1 MFLKRIPS
9 YPAPARIGLFLL
21 TLLIIWLPFLIPI
34 YLLFNHKD
42 PNLTTILTMG
52 VLSIEFIFLVN
63 IWGKYVYNKQNLFKT
78 YGLVW
83 NQKNAKYLIK
93 GLAISLL
100 LSCTLFIIEAIFG
113 WLKFQQPSD
122 SAIKLIMEGLMSALA
137 IAFGEELLFR
147 GWLLDELD
155 RDYSPQNVVWI
166 NALAFAILHFI
177 KPISEII
184 RIIVTFPALILLGLT
199 LVWAKRSHDN
209 LLGICIGIHAG
220 LVWGYYILNVGKML
234 VYTDKVPSWI
244 TGIDGNPIAG
254 VMGLLFL
261 SILAIWM
268 RKKR

>member
-1 MFLKRIPS
+1 MES
-9 YPAPARIGLFLL
+9 
-21 TLLIIWLPFLIPI
+21 
-34 YLLFNHKD
+34 
-42 PNLTTILTMG
+42 
-52 VLSIEFIFLVN
+52 
-63 IWGKYVYNKQNLFKT
+63 
-78 YGLVW
+78 
-83 NQKNAKYLIK
+83 KNAKYLIK

-100 LSCTLFIIEAIFG
+100 FTCALFIVEAIFG

-122 SAIKLIMEGLMSALA
+122 SPFKLIMEGLMSALA
-137 IAFGEELLFR
+137 IALWEELLFR

-155 RDYSPQNVVWI
+155 RDYRPQNVVWI
-166 NALAFAILHFI
+166 NALVFAILHFI

-184 RIIVTFPALILLGLT
+184 RIIVTFPALILLGIT

-209 LLGICIGIHAG
+209 LLGICIGIHTG

-234 VYTDKVPSWI
+234 EYTDKVPSWI
-244 TGIDGNPIAG
+244 TGIDRNPIAG